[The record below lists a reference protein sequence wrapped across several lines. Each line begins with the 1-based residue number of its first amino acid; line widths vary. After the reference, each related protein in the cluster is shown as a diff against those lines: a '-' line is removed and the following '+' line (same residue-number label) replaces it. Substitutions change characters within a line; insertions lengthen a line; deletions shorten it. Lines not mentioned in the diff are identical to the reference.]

1 MVFYHPFHARIY
13 TDFRHKLYVSIF
25 TIEIHR
31 EIKFSDDAGWRMREM
46 EIRRVQVT
54 GGASFVVTL
63 PKDWAESQKIVKNDP
78 VGLVVQPDGTLL
90 ITKKITEDPEQRVK
104 EIDSSTIADP
114 AFLFRMLIGAYITGF
129 TVIHIT
135 AKQRFPPFVR
145 TVVRDFTRMTIGQ
158 EVVEETETSITIK
171 DLLNPSEMPF
181 DNTLKRMFVIIKNMH
196 EDAITAL
203 DTHNRSLAMDVIN
216 RDTDVDRLNWLI
228 ARQTNM
234 ILQNASLSRKMGIS
248 PNMAMNYTMISRITE
263 RVGDHAVRIAEHS
276 LPIIDVDFDKKFI
289 NAIKKSSAL
298 SLEIF
303 DRSIISFFNA
313 DMKEAHRNIESLTA
327 LEDICGD
334 INNMVLK
341 QDALVALN
349 IAYISES
356 IRRAG
361 EYAGDISET
370 VINLLVEDEITPS
383 RAKIRK

>member
-1 MVFYHPFHARIY
+1 
-13 TDFRHKLYVSIF
+13 
-25 TIEIHR
+25 
-31 EIKFSDDAGWRMREM
+31 M

-63 PKDWAESQKIVKNDP
+63 PKDWAEAQKIAKNDP
-78 VGLVVQPDGTLL
+78 VGLIVQPDGTLL
-90 ITKKITEDPEQRVK
+90 ITKKITEDSVQRVK
-104 EIDSSTIADP
+104 EIEVSTISDP
-114 AFLFRMLIGAYITGF
+114 AFLFRMLIGTYITGF
-129 TVIHIT
+129 TVIRMT
-135 AKQRFPPFVR
+135 AKQRFHPFVR

-158 EVVEETETSITIK
+158 EVVEETETAITIK

-181 DNTLKRMFVIIKNMH
+181 DNTLKRMFVITKNMH
-196 EDAITAL
+196 EDAVTAL
-203 DTHNRSLAMDVIN
+203 DTHNRTLAMDVIN
-216 RDTDVDRLNWLI
+216 RDTDADRLNWLI

-248 PNMAMNYTMISRITE
+248 PGMATNYYMLSRIIE

-276 LPIIDVDFDKKFI
+276 LPILDVDFDRKFM
-289 NAIKKSSAL
+289 NAIKKASAL
-298 SLEIF
+298 SLELF
-303 DRSIISFFNA
+303 DRSMISFFNA
-313 DMKEAHRNIESLTA
+313 DMKEAHRNIESISA

-341 QDALVALN
+341 QDALIALN

-370 VINLLVEDEITPS
+370 VINLLVEDEIAPS
-383 RAKIRK
+383 KAKIRK

>member
-1 MVFYHPFHARIY
+1 
-13 TDFRHKLYVSIF
+13 
-25 TIEIHR
+25 
-31 EIKFSDDAGWRMREM
+31 M

-63 PKDWAESQKIVKNDP
+63 PKDWADAQKIQKNDP

-90 ITKKITEDPEQRVK
+90 ITKKITEEPAQRVK
-104 EIDSSTIADP
+104 MIDSTAIADP

-135 AKQRFPPFVR
+135 TKVRFPPFVR

-158 EVVEETETSITIK
+158 EVVEETETVVTIK
-171 DLLNPSEMPF
+171 DLLNPAEMPF
-181 DNTLKRMFVIIKNMH
+181 DNTLKRMFVIIKTMH
-196 EDAITAL
+196 EDAVTAL
-203 DTHNRSLAMDVIN
+203 DTHSRLLAMDVIN
-216 RDTDVDRLNWLI
+216 RDTDADRLNWLI

-248 PNMAMNYTMISRITE
+248 PGMAMNYYMLSRIIE

-276 LPIIDVDFDKKFI
+276 LPIIDVDFDKKFM
-289 NAIKKSSAL
+289 NAIKKASTL

-303 DRSIISFFNA
+303 DRSIITFFNA
-313 DMKEAHRNIESLTA
+313 DMKEAHRNIESITA
-327 LEDICGD
+327 LEDLCGE

-341 QDALVALN
+341 QDTLIALN

-370 VINLLVEDEITPS
+370 VINLLVEDEIAPA

>member
-1 MVFYHPFHARIY
+1 
-13 TDFRHKLYVSIF
+13 
-25 TIEIHR
+25 
-31 EIKFSDDAGWRMREM
+31 M

-90 ITKKITEDPEQRVK
+90 ITKQITEDPVQRVK
-104 EIDSSTIADP
+104 EIDSTAITDP
-114 AFLFRMLIGAYITGF
+114 AFLFRILIGAYITGF
-129 TVIHIT
+129 TVIRIT
-135 AKQRFPPFVR
+135 TKVRFPPFVR
-145 TVVRDFTRMTIGQ
+145 TVVRDFTQMTIGQ
-158 EVVEETETSITIK
+158 EVVEETEAVITIK
-171 DLLNPSEMPF
+171 DLLNPSEMPY
-181 DNTLKRMFVIIKNMH
+181 DNTLKRMFVIIKTMH
-196 EDAITAL
+196 EDAVTAL
-203 DTHNRSLAMDVIN
+203 ETHNRSLAMDVIK
-216 RDTDVDRLNWLI
+216 RDTDADRLNWLI

-248 PNMAMNYTMISRITE
+248 PNMATNYYMLSRIIE

-276 LPIIDVDFDKKFI
+276 LPIIDVDFDKKFM
-289 NAIKKSSAL
+289 NAIRKASAL

-303 DRSIISFFNA
+303 DRSIVSFFNA
-313 DMKEAHRNIESLTA
+313 DMKEAHRNVEALTA
-327 LEDICGD
+327 LENICGE

-370 VINLLVEDEITPS
+370 VINLLVDNEIAPHPV
-383 RAKIRK
+383 KGRK

>member
-1 MVFYHPFHARIY
+1 
-13 TDFRHKLYVSIF
+13 
-25 TIEIHR
+25 
-31 EIKFSDDAGWRMREM
+31 M

-63 PKDWAESQKIVKNDP
+63 PKDWAEAQKIGKNDP
-78 VGLVVQPDGTLL
+78 VGLIVQPDGTLL
-90 ITKKITEDPEQRVK
+90 ITKKITEDPVQRIK
-104 EIDSSTIADP
+104 EIDSSTLSDP

-129 TVIHIT
+129 TVIRIT
-135 AKQRFPPFVR
+135 TKQRFPPFVR

-158 EVVEETETSITIK
+158 EVVEETGTAITIK

-181 DNTLKRMFVIIKNMH
+181 DNTIKRMYVIIRTMH
-196 EDAITAL
+196 EDAVVAL
-203 DTHNRSLAMDVIN
+203 ESHNRTLAMDVIN
-216 RDTDVDRLNWLI
+216 RDEDVDRLNWLI

-234 ILQNASLSRKMGIS
+234 ILQNTSLSRKMGIS
-248 PNMAMNYTMISRITE
+248 PGMAMNYYMLSRIIE

-276 LPIIDVDFDKKFI
+276 LPIIDVDFDKKFM
-289 NAIKKSSAL
+289 NAIRKASAL

-303 DRSIISFFNA
+303 DRSIITFFNA
-313 DMKEAHRNIESLTA
+313 DMKEAHRNIESITA
-327 LEDICGD
+327 LEDICGE

-370 VINLLVEDEITPS
+370 VINLLVDNEIAPHPV
-383 RAKIRK
+383 KGRK

>member
-1 MVFYHPFHARIY
+1 MVR
-13 TDFRHKLYVSIF
+13 DL
-25 TIEIHR
+25 
-31 EIKFSDDAGWRMREM
+31 

-63 PKDWAESQKIVKNDP
+63 PKDWADSQKIQKNDP

-90 ITKKITEDPEQRVK
+90 ITKKITEEPVRRIK
-104 EIDSSTIADP
+104 EIDSTAIADP

-129 TVIHIT
+129 TVIRIT
-135 AKQRFPPFVR
+135 TKQRFPPFVR
-145 TVVRDFTRMTIGQ
+145 TMVRDFTRMTIGQ
-158 EVVEETETSITIK
+158 EVMEETETVITIK
-171 DLLNPSEMPF
+171 DLLNPAEMPF
-181 DNTLKRMFVIIKNMH
+181 DNTLRRMVVIIKNMH

-216 RDTDVDRLNWLI
+216 RDTDADRLNWLI

-248 PNMAMNYTMISRITE
+248 PNMAMNYCMLSRIIE
-263 RVGDHAVRIAEHS
+263 RVGDHAVRIADRS
-276 LPIIDVDFDKKFI
+276 LPILEVDFDKKFM
-289 NAIKKSSAL
+289 NAIRKSSAL
-298 SLEIF
+298 SMEIF
-303 DRSIISFFNA
+303 TRSIVSFFNA
-313 DMKEAHRNIESLTA
+313 DMKEAHRNIESITA
-327 LEDICGD
+327 LENLCGE

-370 VINLLVEDEITPS
+370 VINLLVENEIAPV
-383 RAKIRK
+383 RVKIRK